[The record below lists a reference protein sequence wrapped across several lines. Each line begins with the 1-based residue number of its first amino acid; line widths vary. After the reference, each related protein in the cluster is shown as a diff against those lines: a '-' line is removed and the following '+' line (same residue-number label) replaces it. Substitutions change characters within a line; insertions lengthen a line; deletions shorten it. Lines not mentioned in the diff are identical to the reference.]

1 MSKLTFTIHPTLTD
15 NVPII
20 LCFVEYYLPGYCS
33 GGPVRSIVNFVDHLG
48 DEFDIRIV
56 TRDRDALDSE
66 PYPNVQID
74 AWNKVGKAQVFYA
87 SNKTINIHGIANLI
101 SVTHH
106 DVLYLNSFF
115 AFGFTTLPLF
125 ARTLGWAPKTPCII
139 APRGECSLGALSL
152 KAARKSFICLANAI
166 RLYQGLFGKP
176 RVILKSPI

>member
-1 MSKLTFTIHPTLTD
+1 MSKLTSHDTPNPLTD

-56 TRDRDALDSE
+56 THDRDALDSE

-87 SNKTINIHGIANLI
+87 LIRRLTLWNCKSNIRY
-101 SVTHH
+101 SSRCV
-106 DVLYLNSFF
+106 VLQQFF
-115 AFGFTTLPLF
+115 CFWFYHLTFVCPYSCHT
-125 ARTLGWAPKTPCII
+125 
-139 APRGECSLGALSL
+139 
-152 KAARKSFICLANAI
+152 
-166 RLYQGLFGKP
+166 
-176 RVILKSPI
+176 

>member
-1 MSKLTFTIHPTLTD
+1 MSKLTSHDTPNPLTD

-48 DEFDIRIV
+48 DEFDIHIV

-115 AFGFTTLPLF
+115 ALVLPPYLCLPVLLVGHLRHRVLLLRV
-125 ARTLGWAPKTPCII
+125 A
-139 APRGECSLGALSL
+139 SAL
-152 KAARKSFICLANAI
+152 
-166 RLYQGLFGKP
+166 
-176 RVILKSPI
+176 